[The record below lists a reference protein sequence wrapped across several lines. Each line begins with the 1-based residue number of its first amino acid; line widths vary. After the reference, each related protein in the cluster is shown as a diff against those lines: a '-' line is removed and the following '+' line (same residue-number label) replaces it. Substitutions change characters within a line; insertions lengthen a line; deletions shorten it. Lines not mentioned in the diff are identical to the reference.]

1 MDKDNL
7 FKVLF
12 EQQKDFRRISNLVNR
27 DSVKKVRD
35 LIKLKMPLI
44 ITGVRRCGKSSLLK
58 LISEDLKLNE
68 NDFLYLNFN
77 DERFVNFEISNFQ
90 DILDYLIKEKYIKNC
105 YLFFDEIQEVQG
117 WEKWINR
124 IKGSFKI
131 IITGSNSKLLSSEIS
146 SILTGRSLSLS
157 LFPFSFSEYLN
168 FKKVDIK
175 KYKLDREIE
184 LKIKQE
190 FENYFEIGGFPK
202 MILERNRILLMEL
215 YENILYR
222 DIISRFK
229 GNLIKSI
236 KEISLY
242 LQSNVSSDISLR
254 TLSKISGIKNL
265 ETLKNILNS
274 FEQSFLFFFTN
285 KFNYSVKKQI
295 QNPKK
300 IYCIDNGLSN
310 VLGFKFSKDS
320 GNLLENLVAIELKR
334 RGKETFYFQ
343 KKGECDFVLREG
355 AKIKEVI
362 QVCYKLTEKNKD
374 REIKGLLEAMDE
386 FKLKE
391 GLILTYDDEKGFNVG
406 GKKIKVLPVWKWLLG
421 S

>member
-1 MDKDNL
+1 M
-7 FKVLF
+7 
-12 EQQKDFRRISNLVNR
+12 
-27 DSVKKVRD
+27 
-35 LIKLKMPLI
+35 
-44 ITGVRRCGKSSLLK
+44 
-58 LISEDLKLNE
+58 
-68 NDFLYLNFN
+68 
-77 DERFVNFEISNFQ
+77 
-90 DILDYLIKEKYIKNC
+90 
-105 YLFFDEIQEVQG
+105 
-117 WEKWINR
+117 
-124 IKGSFKI
+124 
-131 IITGSNSKLLSSEIS
+131 LSSEIS

-391 GLILTYDDEKGFNVG
+391 GLILTYDDEKGFKVR